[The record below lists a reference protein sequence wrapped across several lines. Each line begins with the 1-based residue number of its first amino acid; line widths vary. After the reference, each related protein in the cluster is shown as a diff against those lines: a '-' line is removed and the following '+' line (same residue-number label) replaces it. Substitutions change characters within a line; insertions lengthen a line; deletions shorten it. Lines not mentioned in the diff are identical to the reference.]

1 MVKIEIE
8 NYINNKN
15 SIYYDLKEF
24 RDRNPDTLYSYQ
36 DFEVAGRR
44 EFKIITNKVRKL
56 QDYEK
61 NRLASELVGHLCN
74 YALDEE
80 KLSSVHDYITLNPI
94 IGYYENLIKIFK
106 DSMENNKEILQAM
119 SKRVNNLLKES
130 SYSEA
135 VKLGILLS
143 PICSIKN
150 LKDILNVF
158 SIHNEYIFYTIKSYE
173 YIGSCNNIIFEISK
187 RSKGYGKIFCIM
199 NLTPTTYEIKKWM
212 IEKGCDNSVGITE
225 LLSYTMLSLDLL
237 SYLEDTKFSKEEI
250 EVFAKSFSTLLSDYS
265 LDDIK
270 YSTKVCNKLLEII
283 DNISGGIYSLYAVIS
298 ILYSIEAII
307 IDEYKNKGNSNSYK
321 LNNDYKEIV
330 DNCKKIC
337 KKELWHNVIANEV
350 HNIEIES
357 SVLISC
363 ADRTK
368 YRLKKSEFELIIK
381 RDYTNALLYKYA
393 FSIGNKAIKKCAFK
407 LGLEKLPMTE
417 ILSGQDELK
426 IENLL
431 YEDIAQICFFII
443 IKYAQYEDFIDE
455 YKDINFQALKSP
467 LIETRIQAAANLQR
481 FKDEFDSLDKETIKD
496 AISTEIVS
504 DVRRALNSLLIKSS
518 SKKNKKY
525 VQIDENMHI
534 DAHVKDIYLTSV
546 NIAGTSYFDMSE
558 IYNKLLEEDIVY
570 LKRDSDNEY
579 DKNAIEVITTEGFVM
594 GYVPKD
600 NNLILKNLI
609 DKGKYLYGRVEEI
622 SEDYSVI
629 KIQICLSYKDVIEEI
644 TNTLSLLSGEREDY
658 LQ

>member
-1 MVKIEIE
+1 MVKREIE
-8 NYINNKN
+8 NDTNNKN

-24 RDRNPDTLYSYQ
+24 HDRNPDTLYSYQ

-44 EFKIITNKVRKL
+44 EFKIITNKIRKL

-61 NRLASELVGHLCN
+61 NRLASELVEHLYN

-94 IGYYENLIKIFK
+94 ISYYENLIKIFK
-106 DSMENNKEILQAM
+106 DSMENNKEIFQVM
-119 SKRVNNLLKES
+119 NKRVNYLLKES
-130 SYSEA
+130 SYSED

-143 PICSIKN
+143 PIFSIKN

-158 SIHNEYIFYTIKSYE
+158 SIHNEYIFYTINVYE
-173 YIGSCNNIIFEISK
+173 YIGNCNNTIFEISK
-187 RSKGYGKIFCIM
+187 KSKGYGKIFCIM

-212 IEKGCDNSVGITE
+212 IEEGSNNSVGITE

-237 SYLEDTKFSKEEI
+237 SYLENTKFSEDEI
-250 EVFAKSFSTLLSDYS
+250 EIFARSFSTLLSDYS

-270 YSTKVCNKLLEII
+270 NSTKVCNNLLEII
-283 DNISGGIYSLYAVIS
+283 DDIGGGIYSLYAVVS

-307 IDEYKNKGNSNSYK
+307 IDEYKNKGGSSSCK

-330 DNCKKIC
+330 DKCKKAC
-337 KKELWHNVIANEV
+337 KKDLWHNVIANEV
-350 HNIEIES
+350 SNIEVES

-363 ADRTK
+363 ADKTK
-368 YRLKKSEFELIIK
+368 YKFRKSEFELIIK

-393 FSIGNKAIKKCAFK
+393 FSIGNKSIKKCAFK
-407 LGLEKLPMTE
+407 LGLKKLPMTE

-443 IKYAQYEDFIDE
+443 IKYSQYEDFKDE
-455 YKDINFQALKSP
+455 YKEINLRALKSP
-467 LIETRIQAAANLQR
+467 LIETRIQAAENLQR
-481 FKDEFDSLDKETIKD
+481 FKEEFDSLDKEAIND

-525 VQIDENMHI
+525 VEVDENMHI
-534 DAHVKDIYLTSV
+534 DAHVKDVYLTSV
-546 NIAGTSYFDMSE
+546 NIAGTNYFDMSE
-558 IYNKLLEEDIVY
+558 IYNKLLEDDMVY
-570 LKRDSDNEY
+570 LKRDFDNEY
-579 DKNAIEVITTEGFVM
+579 DKNAIEVITIEGFVM

-609 DKGKYLYGRVEEI
+609 DKGKYLYGKIEEI

-629 KIQICLSYKDVIEEI
+629 KIQIYLSYKDVIEEI
-644 TNTLSLLSGEREDY
+644 TSTLSLLSGQKDDY